1 MKLLLI
7 ALLLAQSAI
16 ATPSRIRN
24 RTMPVEQVGT
34 MTYGIS
40 VPGGY
45 DAADPRPLVLA
56 LHPGGPRVAYYGSRF
71 LQEVVLPG
79 LGDLRAVVVAPDC
92 PGRSWTDPISEKA
105 VMALVEQVRREYAID
120 SRRILVTGFSMG
132 GRGTW
137 FMASHHP
144 DLFTGAIVMA
154 GPVGDEPL
162 DKRSVMPTYVIH
174 SPEDLVVPFAPAEQT
189 ARRLAAMG
197 RPVKFEEL
205 RGPGHSDMGG
215 YVDAL
220 RRAGHWIAEA
230 WNK

>member
-174 SPEDLVVPFAPAEQT
+174 SLEDLVVPFAPAEQT
-189 ARRLAAMG
+189 AKRLAAMG